1 MRYFLLLLLS
11 VSVHVHAQTSLGS
24 SEFSLRNVDN
34 RMISFDS
41 YPEARGYIIVF
52 TCNHCPFAKLY
63 TERLNALNARYEK
76 LGVPLL
82 AINPMDTLLYED
94 EGFDRMQEK
103 AAREKFTFPYL
114 QDKLQLAG
122 KFFQAKHTPQVFVVW
137 NEQGKRVIK
146 YTGAIDD
153 NGDHPELAT
162 SFITPVIEA
171 LLHNQP
177 VKTSETESFGCKIY
191 YRK

>member
-41 YPEARGYIIVF
+41 YPQARGYIIVF

-63 TERLNALNARYEK
+63 TERLNALNTRYEK

-82 AINPMDTLLYED
+82 AINAMDTLLYED

-162 SFITPVIEA
+162 SFIAPVIDD
-171 LLHNQP
+171 LLNNRP
-177 VKTSETESFGCKIY
+177 VRTNATESFGCKIY

>member
-1 MRYFLLLLLS
+1 MTQVAAKVAEITAAADDAPKKILATP
-11 VSVHVHAQTSLGS
+11 VETQ
-24 SEFSLRNVDN
+24 
-34 RMISFDS
+34 MS
-41 YPEARGYIIVF
+41 YGD
-52 TCNHCPFAKLY
+52 FATLHG
-63 TERLNALNARYEK
+63 TQVERLNALNARYEK

-103 AAREKFTFPYL
+103 AAREKFNFPYL